1 MSVLVNGEPRDAL
14 DGRTLADVLTEIAG
28 SLRGSA
34 VVVDGEVIP
43 RAQWDELQLRDG
55 QRVEVIT
62 AVQGG

>member
-1 MSVLVNGEPRDAL
+1 VTVIVNGEPDAAAA
-14 DGRTLADVLTEIAG
+14 GRTLTELLVERAG

-34 VVVDGEVIP
+34 VVVDDEVIP
-43 RAQWDELQLRDG
+43 RAEWDAYRLRAG